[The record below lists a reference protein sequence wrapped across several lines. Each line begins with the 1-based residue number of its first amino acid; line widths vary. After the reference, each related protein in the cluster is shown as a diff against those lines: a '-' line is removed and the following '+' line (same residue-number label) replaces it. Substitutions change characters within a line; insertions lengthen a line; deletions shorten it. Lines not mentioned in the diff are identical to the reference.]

1 MRGDF
6 LAYREHFPNTPE
18 LPSTDPDATA
28 RFTEATAMRPFL
40 AMPNRRFGPWLVR
53 STKRSIER
61 RPLFT
66 WSSMIGTSVCTPV
79 MPEGEA
85 G

>member
-1 MRGDF
+1 MRDGLAALQVDDGEVGVVADRDAALAGDAEEP
-6 LAYREHFPNTPE
+6 LRAGAGQV
-18 LPSTDPDATA
+18 D
-28 RFTEATAMRPFL
+28 EALEAS
-40 AMPNRRFGPWLVR
+40 AGPAL
-53 STKRSIER
+53 
-61 RPLFT
+61 T